1 MSLLLLALCAV
12 LAAAPADSVAR
23 SGAGSP
29 AGVPADSVVRPVER
43 RATRPPADSL
53 VHPPAV
59 SPAKVP
65 ADSLVHPPAVNPAKA
80 PADSIIRPAAV
91 NPAKA
96 PADSII
102 RPPAVSPA
110 KAAADSII
118 RPAAVSPARVPP
130 DSIIRP
136 AGGILTGLPG
146 VGVVVE
152 PLAPQASA
160 ALTPSSVKV
169 RVEASLRRAGV
180 PVLTEKELAADK
192 RMPVLDV
199 SILFAQP
206 LGPAPQ
212 VAYHARLDLMQL
224 VLPGTEAGRAGGGH
238 EPIPGGTWSA
248 AHLGAAYSKALRDSV
263 LINLDAMT
271 AAFAG
276 DWLKRNPKK

>member
-23 SGAGSP
+23 PGAGSP

-43 RATRPPADSL
+43 SATRPPADSL
-53 VHPPAV
+53 VRPPAV

-65 ADSLVHPPAVNPAKA
+65 ADSLVRPPAVNPAKA
-80 PADSIIRPAAV
+80 AADSLV
-91 NPAKA
+91 
-96 PADSII
+96 

-136 AGGILTGLPG
+136 AAGILTGLPG

-160 ALTPSSVKV
+160 ALTPSSVKT
-169 RVEASLRRAGV
+169 RIELSLRRAGV

-224 VLPGTEAGRAGGGH
+224 VLPGAEAGPAGGGH
-238 EPIPGGTWSA
+238 EPISAGTWST
-248 AHLGAAYSKALRDSV
+248 AHVGAAYSKALRDSV

-271 AAFAG
+271 AAFAR